1 MYWYGRQAAGKLVS
15 NSKILVTPKAHV
27 RNEQIKVLVFCSGIC
42 SDEGNGYAKHFNKER
57 VHFILGGRPAK
68 KMKRKVPP
76 QHVGRVKL
84 RSSGWHR
91 IFFRQCSC
99 VIFSTIFSPIASFQF
114 APTPIPSHARFSYRA
129 PGQSLGR
136 PKATWENSKH
146 NVVQRQS
153 FVLPPY
159 TLLRMSTSLPSGGW
173 NVSDSLTWNDSCD
186 EEIRGDQGSETE
198 SIILQ
203 EHRTWSKAV
212 KAALKTLG
220 KKRNSL
226 QSELTKAESVESTA
240 ARAQL
245 LVSNLYLFQDGV
257 KTAIVNDWENDGKE
271 VELTLDSTGKY
282 DSASAEA
289 DALFSIVRK
298 LKRGSKII
306 VDLLQETDEAWE
318 ILSEAEMDL
327 KSAFGED
334 EEVDEGR
341 LAIVKDRLIRT
352 SRTTNFQVPT
362 PDDNNAKAKSKRGGQ
377 SNKSRR
383 EKKPELGTPASNVR
397 KLISPGGCTVLVGRN
412 RRGNEYLSMT
422 VARGNDIWMH
432 SRGCPGAHVIIQNRR
447 GGPTV
452 TDECLQFGADLAIFY
467 SDLRNEEKADVTAAE
482 PKHIQKPRGA
492 PLGAVKLREEWKT
505 FVGRPGQVP
514 GQLKEARE
522 ESGQT
527 DEYHMFDKAK
537 HRRRTKQVVEEDRAR
552 KRQQQ
557 REKKNQR

>member
-1 MYWYGRQAAGKLVS
+1 M
-15 NSKILVTPKAHV
+15 
-27 RNEQIKVLVFCSGIC
+27 
-42 SDEGNGYAKHFNKER
+42 D
-57 VHFILGGRPAK
+57 
-68 KMKRKVPP
+68 
-76 QHVGRVKL
+76 
-84 RSSGWHR
+84 SS
-91 IFFRQCSC
+91 
-99 VIFSTIFSPIASFQF
+99 
-114 APTPIPSHARFSYRA
+114 
-129 PGQSLGR
+129 
-136 PKATWENSKH
+136 
-146 NVVQRQS
+146 
-153 FVLPPY
+153 
-159 TLLRMSTSLPSGGW
+159 
-173 NVSDSLTWNDSCD
+173 
-186 EEIRGDQGSETE
+186 E
-198 SIILQ
+198 SIILLQ
-203 EHRTWSKAV
+203 DHQAWSKAV
-212 KAALKTLG
+212 DNALRALG

-226 QSELTKAESVESTA
+226 QSELTKAENVESTV

-282 DSASAEA
+282 ASASAEA
-289 DALFSIVRK
+289 DALFDIVRK
-298 LKRGSKII
+298 LKRGSKI
-306 VDLLQETDEAWE
+306 VADLLKETDAAWE
-318 ILSEAEMDL
+318 ILSEAELDL
-327 KSAFGED
+327 QSALVGD

-341 LAIVKDRLIRT
+341 LAIVKERLIRS
-352 SRTTNFQVPT
+352 SRTTKFQVPT
-362 PDDNNAKAKSKRGGQ
+362 ADESNKKAKAKGGGQ
-377 SNKSRR
+377 NSKNRR
-383 EKKPELGTPASNVR
+383 ERKPELGTPASNVR
-397 KLISPGGCTVLVGRN
+397 KLMSPGGCIVLVGRN

-514 GQLKEARE
+514 DELKEARE

-537 HRRRTKQVVEEDRAR
+537 HRRRTKQVAEKDRVKR
-552 KRQQQ
+552 KQQQQ
-557 REKKNQR
+557 REKKNH